1 MFLLTQMAKDHM
13 ILDNMNF
20 SFKKTK
26 IVATIGPATESE
38 ETLTSLVKAG
48 MNVTRLNFSHGD
60 HAEHQKR
67 VITIRKV
74 SKNLD
79 IPVAILQDLS
89 GPKIRIGDFGSGQIT
104 LKKDA
109 LFTLTTKKISGDE
122 SIAYVNYPNLPKE
135 VKVGNFILV
144 DDGKKKLQII
154 KTSKDEVLTKVIVGG
169 EIKSRRGINLPG
181 SYLKISAIT
190 PKDEID
196 LKFGIKNKVDFVA
209 LSFVREAADVL
220 KLRAMLKAGKSD
232 AHIIAKIETAEA
244 IENLDEI
251 INAADGIMVARGDL
265 AIEIPAPDV
274 PLIQKE
280 IIEKCNSVGKPVITA
295 TQMLESM
302 VRSPVPTRA
311 EVSDVANSI
320 LDGSDA
326 VMLSEETAI
335 GQFPV
340 LAVEMMSQI
349 AGRVEEKLKSKEF
362 SSNLGQTLQSVSS
375 VIKDMPDAISYSATR
390 VATRVGAKAIVALTE
405 SGFTARMLSRF
416 KPHEPII
423 VMTPHERTKTKLAL
437 SFGCLPVKIKGFKD
451 MHDVTKLVSE
461 FVKEKNI
468 AKSGDKVV
476 IVAGMP
482 FGKTG
487 GTNTIM
493 VHTI

>member
-1 MFLLTQMAKDHM
+1 M
-13 ILDNMNF
+13 ILGNMNNHF

-38 ETLTSLVKAG
+38 EVLTSLVKAG
-48 MNVTRLNFSHGD
+48 LNVARLNFSHGD
-60 HAEHQKR
+60 HLEHQKR
-67 VITIRKV
+67 ITTIRKV
-74 SKNLD
+74 AKKLNSP
-79 IPVAILQDLS
+79 IAILQDLS
-89 GPKIRIGDFGSGQIT
+89 GPKIRIGDFKDGQIT
-104 LKKDA
+104 LRKDA
-109 LFTLTTKKISGDE
+109 LFKLTTKKVIGDE
-122 SIAYVNYPNLPKE
+122 TIVHVNYPGLPRE
-135 VKVGNFILV
+135 VKSGNFILL
-144 DDGKKKLQII
+144 DDGKKKLQIL
-154 KTSKDEVLTKVIVGG
+154 KTSKEEILTKVVVGG
-169 EIKSRRGINLPG
+169 DIKSRRGINLPG

-190 PKDEID
+190 PKDEVD
-196 LKFGIKNKVDFVA
+196 LAFGIKNKVDFVA

-220 KLRAMLKAGKSD
+220 RLRKLLKARKSD
-232 AHIIAKIETAEA
+232 AQIIAKIETSEA

-280 IIEKCNSVGKPVITA
+280 IIEKCNSLGKPVITA

-326 VMLSEETAI
+326 VMLSEETAL

-340 LAVEMMSQI
+340 LAVEMMSQV

-362 SSNLGQTLQSVSS
+362 GSSNLGQTLKSGSS
-375 VIKDMPDAISYSATR
+375 VIKDMPDAISYSASR
-390 VATRVGAKAIVALTE
+390 VATRVGAKAIIALTE

-451 MHDVTKLVSE
+451 MHGVTELVSR
-461 FVKEKNI
+461 FVKANGI
-468 AKSGDKVV
+468 AKTGDKVV
-476 IVAGMP
+476 IVAGVP

-493 VHTI
+493 VHTV